1 MDFLPEINS
10 EILDHIVSGALAE
23 DCGIADLTTDSIV
36 APDLLAHGE
45 FLAKE
50 DLVLAGWPVVV
61 RVFQR
66 VRSSISTESLF
77 AEGDQIR
84 KGEVIGRVYG
94 PAARILTGERVALN
108 FLQRLSGIATLTRKY
123 VDAVAGTG
131 AVVLDTRKTTP
142 GLRVLEKYAVR
153 TGGARNHRFGLYD
166 GVLIKEN
173 HIVAAGGIREAI
185 RRGRKRVDH
194 LKRIEVEVTDLE
206 ELNEAVEAGAEV
218 ILLDNM
224 TVEQVKEAVES
235 VDCRVQLEVSGGIHL
250 CNIRDYAQTGVHFIS
265 VGSLTHSP
273 KAVDVSLELHL

>member
-1 MDFLPEINS
+1 MPQIQS
-10 EILDHIVSGALAE
+10 ESLDHIVSEALNE
-23 DCGIADLTTDSIV
+23 DCGIGDLTTDSII
-36 APDLLAHGE
+36 ASDLLAHGE

-50 DLVLAGWPVVV
+50 GLVLAGWPVVV

-66 VRSSISTESLF
+66 VCSSISTEAAF
-77 AEGDQIR
+77 AEGDWIH
-84 KGEVIGRVYG
+84 KGAVIGQVRG
-94 PAARILTGERVALN
+94 PAAKILTAERVALN

-123 VDAVAGTG
+123 VDAVSGTG

-173 HIVAAGGIREAI
+173 HIVAAGGIREAV
-185 RRGRKRVDH
+185 RRSRKRVDH
-194 LKRIEVEVTDLE
+194 LKRIEVEVTNLE

-224 TVEQVKEAVES
+224 TVEQVKEAVER
-235 VDCRVQLEVSGGIHL
+235 VHCRVQLEVSGGIQL
-250 CNIRDYAQTGVHFIS
+250 SNIRDYAQTGVHFIS
-265 VGSLTHSP
+265 VGALTHSP
-273 KAVDVSLELHL
+273 KAVDISLELHL